1 MSSLER
7 EAEVER
13 LNTGLDELDLV
24 LGGGV
29 PSGSLVMLA
38 GGPGTGKTILAQQIS
53 FAKATAE
60 RKGIYYTTVSEP
72 HDKLVRHLEPFD
84 FFDAAALGERVEFI
98 HLGDLLLGDEDSPS
112 NLGPVVTEIV
122 QKCFETTPA
131 VIVIDS
137 LKALRDVVEPQ
148 PLRKAIYDLASRVAH
163 TGVVL
168 LFVGEYAPEEIERL
182 PEFALADGILQ
193 LAYEPHEPID
203 RRWLRVVKMRGSSP
217 LAGKHSFRI
226 GRTGV
231 EVFPRLESI
240 VPRQDQPAAEDR
252 ISSGMPELDELMGG
266 GVPVA
271 DATAVLGPTGSGKTA
286 IALRFIFEGIRA
298 DECCL
303 YVSFQETAVQLVRKA
318 DSFGWDL
325 TSGLDS
331 GLLRIHHVP
340 QGELNLDSIGAIVQ
354 RELDSRPIRRVV
366 IDSLGELV
374 VAARETERFPAYARM
389 LAGLVRAA
397 GASLMV
403 TSETN
408 VMGPILEP
416 LGGLS
421 FLFHNVVLLR
431 YVELES
437 EMRRALN
444 ILKMRDSPHA
454 KGLVQFDIDEHGPKI
469 MGKLEGL
476 TGVLGWTAL
485 HADAPLR

>member
-1 MSSLER
+1 
-7 EAEVER
+7 VER
-13 LNTGLDELDLV
+13 LETGLRELDVV
-24 LGGGV
+24 LGGGLPV
-29 PSGSLVMLA
+29 GALVMLA
-38 GGPGTGKTILAQQIS
+38 GGPGTGKTILAQQIC
-53 FAKATAE
+53 FANATGE
-60 RKGIYYTTVSEP
+60 RKAIYYTTLSEP
-72 HDKLVRHLEPFD
+72 HEKLVRHLEPFA
-84 FFDAAALGERVEFI
+84 FFDAGALGERVDFI
-98 HLGDLLLGDEDSPS
+98 HLGDLLPVAEESAHDLDA
-112 NLGPVVTEIV
+112 VVTEIV
-122 QKCFETTPA
+122 GRCFEARPA

-137 LKALRDVVEPQ
+137 VKALRDFVEAQ
-148 PLRKAIYDLASRVAH
+148 PLRKAIYDLASQVAH

-168 LFVGEYAPEEIERL
+168 LFVGEYTPEEIERL

-203 RRWLRVVKMRGSSP
+203 RRWLRVVKMRASNH

-226 GRTGV
+226 GRAGV

-240 VPRQDQPAAEDR
+240 VPKVDQAAAEGR
-252 ISSGMPELDELMGG
+252 ISSGMRELDELMGG
-266 GVPVA
+266 GIPVA
-271 DATAVLGPTGSGKTA
+271 DATAILGPTGSGKTA
-286 IALRFIFEGIRA
+286 IALRFIFEGTRA
-298 DECCL
+298 DEPCL
-303 YVSFQETAVQLVRKA
+303 YVSFQETAAQLVRKA

-325 TSGLDS
+325 ASGLDS
-331 GLLRIHHVP
+331 GQLMIHHVP

-354 RELDSRPIRRVV
+354 RELASRPIRRVA

-389 LAGLVRAA
+389 LSGLVRAT

-444 ILKMRDSPHA
+444 VLKMRDSSHA

-469 MGKLEGL
+469 VGKLEGL

>member
-1 MSSLER
+1 M
-7 EAEVER
+7 ER
-13 LNTGLDELDLV
+13 LNTGLDELDLI

-29 PSGSLVMLA
+29 PSGSLVVLA

-53 FAKATAE
+53 FAKATPE
-60 RKGIYYTTVSEP
+60 RKGIYYTTMSEP

-84 FFDAAALGERVEFI
+84 FFDSGALGDRVEFV
-98 HLGDLLLGDEDSPS
+98 HLGDLMPGAAESSGDLGA
-112 NLGPVVTEIV
+112 VVTEIV
-122 QKCFETTPA
+122 QRCLETKPA

-137 LKALRDVVEPQ
+137 IKALHDVVEPQ

-168 LFVGEYAPEEIERL
+168 LFVGEYTPDEIERL

-193 LAYEPHEPID
+193 LAYEPHEPLD

-226 GRTGV
+226 GRAGL

-240 VPRQDQPAAEDR
+240 VVKREQPVADGR
-252 ISSGMPELDELMGG
+252 ISSGMPELDALLGG
-266 GVPVA
+266 GLPVA

-286 IALRFIFEGIRA
+286 IALRFVVEGVRA

-303 YVSFQETAVQLVRKA
+303 YISFQETADQLVRKA

-340 QGELNLDSIGAIVQ
+340 QGELNLDLIGAVVQ
-354 RELDSRPIRRVV
+354 KELASRSTRRVAL
-366 IDSLGELV
+366 DSLGELV

-389 LAGLVRAA
+389 LSGLVRAS

-444 ILKMRDSPHA
+444 VLKMRDSSHA
-454 KGLVQFDIDEHGPKI
+454 KGLVQFDIDEHGPRI
-469 MGKLEGL
+469 VGKLEGL

-485 HADAPLR
+485 YAERPVQ